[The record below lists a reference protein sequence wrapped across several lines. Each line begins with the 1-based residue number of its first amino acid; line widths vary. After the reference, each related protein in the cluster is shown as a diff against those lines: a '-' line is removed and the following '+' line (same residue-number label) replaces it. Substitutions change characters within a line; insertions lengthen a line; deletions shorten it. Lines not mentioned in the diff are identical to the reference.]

1 MESSSGAVSPGG
13 SLSFV
18 PYEPCQF
25 RKRAPHRLDCAL
37 SLPGRHRGQSIHQA
51 FHLNSCIKTRSRN
64 PSDLIGWRTKDFP
77 SIEDS
82 KRSKAFDQ
90 SNFDLPY
97 PGKIEFGLG
106 GGAGQFHREFTRPLS
121 DDLTG
126 ERL

>member
-1 MESSSGAVSPGG
+1 M
-13 SLSFV
+13 
-18 PYEPCQF
+18 
-25 RKRAPHRLDCAL
+25 
-37 SLPGRHRGQSIHQA
+37 
-51 FHLNSCIKTRSRN
+51 
-64 PSDLIGWRTKDFP
+64 

-106 GGAGQFHREFTRPLS
+106 GGAGEFHHELFTHRLS
-121 DDLTG
+121 NDFTG

>member
-1 MESSSGAVSPGG
+1 VESSRGAVSPRG

-25 RKRAPHRLDCAL
+25 GKRAPHCLDCAL
-37 SLPGRHRGQSIHQA
+37 QLPRRHRGQTIHQT
-51 FHLNSCIKTRSRN
+51 FHLNGCIKTRSHH
-64 PSDLIGWRTKDFP
+64 PSELFGWRTKDFP
-77 SIEDS
+77 GIEDS

-97 PGKIEFGLG
+97 PGKIEFGRG
-106 GGAGQFHREFTRPLS
+106 GGAGQFHRELTRRLS